1 MVEISNAGPEGKK
14 QPSGGF
20 FYLIMGLLLVSVL
33 VMIGLWTKL
42 LDFSELFSSLQEYME
57 RIANDWPM
65 GGCLALGVLHMAAV
79 LSLLPLQTAV
89 GTLIFLVFRDAQIF
103 AAAFIIF
110 LINLEGLMIYWLVN
124 SKLLSR
130 TRNSARESFA
140 FEALKDIADVAEFRT
155 SVEVR
160 LIILPQG
167 VKDAML
173 SILGISL
180 RSFVMS
186 SNLVSPLFV
195 LKSWLA
201 ASEINSLAQVF
212 DAPKPLADYGK
223 WDLIWAITL
232 FLMMLATLFISVYF
246 AFHTKKKIDLRV
258 SQITEKKS
266 EQSRNSKPEEPLPNS
281 KNIDIDLGT
290 LNIPIVE
297 SETKL

>member
-1 MVEISNAGPEGKK
+1 MVEILNARPEEKK
-14 QPSGGF
+14 KSSGGF

-42 LDFSELFSSLQEYME
+42 LDFSDLFSSFQEYME
-57 RIANDWPM
+57 KIASDWPM
-65 GGCLALGVLHMAAV
+65 GGCLALGVLHIAAV

-89 GTLIFLVFRDAQIF
+89 GTLIFLVFRDTQIF
-103 AAAFIIF
+103 AAGFILF

-124 SKLLSR
+124 SRLFSR

-180 RSFVMS
+180 KTFVLS

-212 DAPKPLADYGK
+212 DAPKPLEDYGK

-232 FLMMLATLFISVYF
+232 FFMMLATLFISIYF

-258 SQITEKKS
+258 SQTREKNIDQSKDSKS
-266 EQSRNSKPEEPLPNS
+266 EEPLPNS
-281 KNIDIDLGT
+281 KDIDIDQGT
-290 LNIPIVE
+290 LKISIVE
-297 SETKL
+297 